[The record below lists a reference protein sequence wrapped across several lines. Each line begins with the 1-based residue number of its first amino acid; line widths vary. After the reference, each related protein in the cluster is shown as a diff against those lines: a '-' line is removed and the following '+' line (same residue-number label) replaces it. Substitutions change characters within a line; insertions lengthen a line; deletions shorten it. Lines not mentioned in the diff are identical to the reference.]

1 MRQPRAVWPRPR
13 MPKSMPKLWAPKLGN
28 VFGSKAKVT
37 HLADTEM
44 RDDSESH
51 SDHGDINEEQGHS
64 NNDQMPAL
72 FAPKHAGAPLITPTR
87 IFVAPKTE
95 APVDAVIMMGICL
108 LVEFMMAPID
118 AEEPPQLRAFWSEV
132 GVCCRV

>member
-1 MRQPRAVWPRPR
+1 MLIQRCVMTLNPTPITGTLTRNRGTPTMIRCQRILLCSFQPLNSQTRMYVVPR
-13 MPKSMPKLWAPKLGN
+13 
-28 VFGSKAKVT
+28 
-37 HLADTEM
+37 
-44 RDDSESH
+44 
-51 SDHGDINEEQGHS
+51 
-64 NNDQMPAL
+64 L

>member
-1 MRQPRAVWPRPR
+1 MTVKTRKPR
-13 MPKSMPKLWAPKLGN
+13 KED
-28 VFGSKAKVT
+28 
-37 HLADTEM
+37 DTLVKY
-44 RDDSESH
+44 R
-51 SDHGDINEEQGHS
+51 NYT
-64 NNDQMPAL
+64 